1 MAIPGAVG
9 EAQTEAWCPSRVR
22 EAPRRRRSFWLTQA
36 AVECQGGVLVDDRRP
51 PQPIGCR
58 VGCREIR
65 PGLRPSTET
74 STAATLCP
82 GVCRASTAIQ
92 QPLCLYSYTAA
103 VMPLQLYSYTALY
116 TLQPL
121 HPPSAPSLI
130 VDPTRRRTHAPSAPH
145 ASRPP
150 RRRPPGVP
158 IRLGPRAPMSP
169 RRPVCAVVFIIRYA
183 TWLLLR

>member
-65 PGLRPSTET
+65 PLRPSTELYIGHAVSRGVCT
-74 STAATLCP
+74 W
-82 GVCRASTAIQ
+82 VCRALQLSDSSTV
-92 QPLCLYSYTAA
+92 A
-103 VMPLQLYSYTALY
+103 VTPLQLYSSTTFY

-121 HPPSAPSLI
+121 HPPS
-130 VDPTRRRTHAPSAPH
+130 DETHDLH
-145 ASRPP
+145 
-150 RRRPPGVP
+150 
-158 IRLGPRAPMSP
+158 
-169 RRPVCAVVFIIRYA
+169 
-183 TWLLLR
+183 T